1 MLLFTRF
8 LFFFILVIG
17 SVAEKQEEQVC
28 LPACHFM
35 TPATVPK
42 YHVDTTCDRVAHN
55 SPAYHSKRRARYQEL
70 RKVGLS
76 QIPNQVTVVCPQEP
90 IYLATRGGQVGQDTT
105 WLVENK
111 SSGKVVVAYV
121 HDGKEYSAMN
131 SNISPP
137 QADSESILQPGE
149 WKSISTFEGHVFY
162 VREILADGSVG
173 NILLQ
178 HRAGL
183 IGFTNRFQK
192 KLDCDDLED
201 VEPIVQVQRQ
211 DLSTSS
217 PDHSKTTTAPY
228 KTTAPEHNNGLVIKS
243 VVSQTIT
250 STIASNT
257 NPETEVQIHP
267 NYKRSPA
274 PSTGE
279 RCNIVYQ
286 GFRNLQSCPLNVY
299 YTGMQPAAH
308 GPMECNEEFK
318 FHLGAEDGNDARKWQ
333 DNTKFESTFVGHTFV
348 ARVASNPDIVVD
360 TFTLQPTEI
369 HDCPGLK
376 QEPILAVIEIERV
389 QLGVG
394 TRQNAT
400 NMDGAIVS
408 NNMIVNVATM
418 QM

>member
-1 MLLFTRF
+1 MWLLRF
-8 LFFFILVIG
+8 LFFFTLVLG
-17 SVAEKQEEQVC
+17 SVAEQEEQVC

-42 YHVDTTCDRVAHN
+42 YHLDTTCDRVAHN

-76 QIPNQVTVVCPQEP
+76 QIPNQLTVVCPQEP
-90 IYLATRGGQVGQDTT
+90 THLATGGQVGQDTK
-105 WLVENK
+105 WLIENK
-111 SSGKVVVAYV
+111 SSGKVVVGYV
-121 HDGKEYSAMN
+121 KDGKEYSAMN

-137 QADSESILQPGE
+137 QADSKAILQPGE

-192 KLDCDDLED
+192 ELDCDLED
-201 VEPIVQVQRQ
+201 VEPIVQVQHEDISRSSP
-211 DLSTSS
+211 DNSKTTSAPSKTTS
-217 PDHSKTTTAPY
+217 PDHSNVGPMSKP
-228 KTTAPEHNNGLVIKS
+228 
-243 VVSQTIT
+243 VVRQSTT

-257 NPETEVQIHP
+257 NPEMEIQIHP
-267 NYKRSPA
+267 SYKRSPT
-274 PSTGE
+274 PSNGE

-286 GFRNLQSCPLNVY
+286 GFRNLQSCPLDVY

-333 DNTKFESTFVGHTFV
+333 DSTKFESIFVGHTFV
-348 ARVASNPDIVVD
+348 ARLASNPDIVVD

-376 QEPILAVIEIERV
+376 QKAISAVVEIERV
-389 QLGVG
+389 QLGIG

-400 NMDGAIVS
+400 NMDGVIAS
-408 NNMIVNVATM
+408 RNMIINVATM
-418 QM
+418 